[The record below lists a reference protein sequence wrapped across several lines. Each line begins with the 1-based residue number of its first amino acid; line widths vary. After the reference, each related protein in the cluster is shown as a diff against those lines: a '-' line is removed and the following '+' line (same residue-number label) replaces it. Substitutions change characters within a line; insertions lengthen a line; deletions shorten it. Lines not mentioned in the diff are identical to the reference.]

1 MFVTTC
7 YTCDFQNHWLWSL
20 PFPRLLDSVKGNNT
34 TIRLCPSLPMPA
46 SVLTV
51 SFASNRILVLVE
63 QLCSVCTAP
72 PPLLRLFLAT
82 LCRVICDHKGCRTF
96 ERNDN
101 GSHALSASSMWCL
114 CWGSSTVLITKFDD
128 ERFWVSVDWI
138 TAQQSCFGLAASA
151 VCFPRGGV
159 TGPKAAKN
167 CLKSYWLLS
176 YTMK

>member
-20 PFPRLLDSVKGNNT
+20 PLPRLLDSVKGNNT

-63 QLCSVCTAP
+63 QLCTAP

-82 LCRVICDHKGCRTF
+82 LCRVICDHKGCRIF

-114 CWGSSTVLITKFDD
+114 CWGSSAVLITKFDD

-167 CLKSYWLLS
+167 CLKSYWLFS